1 MGKILEINGPLVKLE
16 LPQTVIGE
24 QVQVGAMGLIG
35 EVISRDGNTA
45 LAQLYEDTAGLK
57 PGEQADG
64 LGWPLSVELGPG
76 LLSAIF
82 DGVQRPLDA
91 VRAKSGDRIAR
102 GVMVPALSRER
113 RWHFV
118 PDAAR
123 TQNSLLQGGDVLG
136 TVQETESISH
146 CILVPPL
153 IHGELLEL
161 APEGDYTLDEVIARV
176 KLQGGMGGAGGAGG
190 MGDMAS
196 EPVDAGKIEK
206 LHLFHRWP
214 VRHPRPF
221 KQRDHA
227 VIPLMTGQR
236 ILDTFYPLL
245 KGGKAAIPG
254 PFGAG
259 KTMLQQQIARWCNA
273 EIVIY
278 VGCGER
284 GNELADVLEFMPK
297 LNDPH
302 TGRPLLERTLLV
314 ANTSNMPVVAR
325 EASIYVGITI
335 AEYFRDQGYD
345 VVMVADSTSRW
356 AEALREV
363 AGRLGHMPVEEGYP
377 AYLGS
382 RLAAFYERAGRVETL
397 NGGHGS
403 VTLIGAVSPPG
414 GDFSE
419 PVTSHTKEIIQTF
432 WALSKELADARHYPA
447 VDWLESFSGSVP
459 SAAKWWAENV
469 DPDWES
475 ARGEALSLLSTSE
488 ELQRIVNLV
497 GVEALTGE
505 QRWTLEGAAL
515 IKEGLLQQSAT
526 DEVDSY
532 ASPEKQYV
540 LLSGLL
546 QVYRH
551 GMALVKLGAPAR
563 RLLQMPIMAQARR
576 WKNQHTSED
585 VAALREKIAGIAAEF
600 ERMAIDYVSPS
611 PRPALLEEDG
621 AGGEGGVKS

>member
-1 MGKILEINGPLVKLE
+1 MGKILEINGPLVKLQ
-16 LPQTVIGE
+16 LADAVLGE
-24 QVQVGAMGLIG
+24 QVRVGQIGLVG
-35 EVISRDGNTA
+35 EVIGRDGDTA
-45 LAQLYEDTAGLK
+45 LAQLYEDTAGLR
-57 PGEQADG
+57 PGEVAQG

-76 LLSAIF
+76 LLNAIF
-82 DGVQRPLDA
+82 DGVQRPLNA
-91 VRAKSGDRIAR
+91 VWEQSGDRIAR
-102 GVMVPALSRER
+102 GVAVPSLPRDQ

-118 PDAAR
+118 PNPQHRAA
-123 TQNSLLQGGDVLG
+123 TPVAGGDVLG
-136 TVQETESISH
+136 TVQETESIQH
-146 CILVPPL
+146 RILVPPL
-153 IHGELLEL
+153 LHGELMEL
-161 APEGDYTLDEVIARV
+161 APEGDYTVLDVIGRV
-176 KLQGGMGGAGGAGG
+176 KLPDGR
-190 MGDMAS
+190 
-196 EPVDAGKIEK
+196 IEK

-214 VRHPRPF
+214 VRTPRPF
-221 KQRDHA
+221 KRRDHA
-227 VIPLMTGQR
+227 VKPLITGQR

-284 GNELADVLEFMPK
+284 GNELTDVLEFMPELK
-297 LNDPH
+297 DPH
-302 TGRPLLERTLLV
+302 TGRPLMERTLLV

-325 EASIYVGITI
+325 EASIYVGVTL

-363 AGRLGHMPVEEGYP
+363 AGRLGQMPVEEGYP

-397 NGGHGS
+397 SGGHGS

-432 WALSKELADARHYPA
+432 WGLSKELADARHYPA
-447 VDWLESFSGSVP
+447 VDWLESFSGYVP

-469 DPDWES
+469 DPGWEK
-475 ARGEALSLLSTSE
+475 ARGEALDLLAASE

-497 GVEALTGE
+497 GVEALSSE
-505 QRWTLEGAAL
+505 QRWTLESAGL

-526 DEVDSY
+526 DEIDSFS
-532 ASPEKQYV
+532 SPEKQFA
-540 LLSGLL
+540 LLAALL
-546 QVYRH
+546 EIYRQ
-551 GMALVKLGAPAR
+551 GMKLVKLGAPAR
-563 RLLQMPIMAQARR
+563 RLIQMPLLAQARR
-576 WKNQHTSED
+576 WKSQHKSEEI
-585 VAALREKIAGIAAEF
+585 AALREKIARIPAEF
-600 ERMAIDYVSPS
+600 ERIALDY
-611 PRPALLEEDG
+611 ETG
-621 AGGEGGVKS
+621 AAV

>member
-16 LPQTVIGE
+16 LPETVIGE
-24 QVQVGAMGLIG
+24 QVKVGRIGLVG
-35 EVISRDGNTA
+35 EVIGRDGDSA
-45 LAQLYEDTAGLK
+45 LAQLYEDTGGLR
-57 PGEQADG
+57 PGEVADG

-76 LLSAIF
+76 LLGAIF
-82 DGVQRPLDA
+82 DGVQRPLHA
-91 VRAKSGDRIAR
+91 VWAQSGDRIAR
-102 GVMVPALSRER
+102 GVSVPALPRDL
-113 RWHFV
+113 RWRFV
-118 PDAAR
+118 PEPAR
-123 TQNSLLQGGDVLG
+123 KVGVTLHAGDVLG
-136 TVQETESISH
+136 TVQETASILH
-146 CILVPPL
+146 RILVPPQL
-153 IHGELLEL
+153 DGELLEF
-161 APEGDYTLDEVIARV
+161 AAEGDYTVEETIGRLRRPDGR
-176 KLQGGMGGAGGAGG
+176 
-190 MGDMAS
+190 
-196 EPVDAGKIEK
+196 IET

-214 VRHPRPF
+214 VRTPRPF
-221 KQRDHA
+221 TRRDHA
-227 VIPLMTGQR
+227 VAPLITGQR

-284 GNELADVLEFMPK
+284 GNELTDVLEFMPE
-297 LNDPH
+297 LRDPR
-302 TGRPLLERTLLV
+302 TGRPLMERTLLV

-325 EASIYVGITI
+325 EASVYVGITL

-363 AGRLGHMPVEEGYP
+363 AGRLGQMPVEEGYP

-397 NGGHGS
+397 AGDHGS

-447 VDWLESFSGSVP
+447 VDWLESFSGYVN
-459 SAAKWWAENV
+459 SAAKWWAQNV
-469 DPDWES
+469 DPNWES
-475 ARGEALSLLSTSE
+475 ARAEALDLLAASE

-497 GVEALTGE
+497 GVEALSGE
-505 QRWTLEGAAL
+505 QRWTLEAAGL

-526 DEVDSY
+526 DEVDSF

-540 LLSGLL
+540 LLAALL
-546 QVYRH
+546 DIYRR
-551 GMALVKLGAPAR
+551 GMKLVKLGAPAR
-563 RLLQMPIMAQARR
+563 RLIQMPLVGQARR
-576 WKNQHTSED
+576 WKSQHGSD
-585 VAALREKIAGIAAEF
+585 DIAGLQSRIATIPDAFRPLLQE
-600 ERMAIDYVSPS
+600 YGPS
-611 PRPALLEEDG
+611 APP
-621 AGGEGGVKS
+621 AGGTAS

>member
-1 MGKILEINGPLVKLE
+1 MGKILEINGPLVSLL
-16 LPQTVIGE
+16 LPEAVIGE
-24 QVQVGAMGLIG
+24 QVRVGRIGLVG
-35 EVISRDGNTA
+35 EVIGRNGDTA
-45 LAQLYEDTAGLK
+45 LAQLYEDTGGLR
-57 PGEQADG
+57 PGEVADG

-76 LLSAIF
+76 LLNSIF
-82 DGVQRPLDA
+82 DGVQRPLNA
-91 VRAKSGDRIAR
+91 VREKSGDRIAR
-102 GVMVPALSRER
+102 GVSVPSLARDR

-118 PDAAR
+118 PDPRRQTAV
-123 TQNSLLQGGDVLG
+123 QINGGDVLG
-136 TVQETESISH
+136 TVQETESIRH
-146 CILVPPL
+146 RILTPPL
-153 IHGELLEL
+153 THGELLEL
-161 APEGDYTLDEVIARV
+161 APEGDYTVDEVIGRIRLAD
-176 KLQGGMGGAGGAGG
+176 GA
-190 MGDMAS
+190 
-196 EPVDAGKIEK
+196 IEK
-206 LHLFHRWP
+206 LRMFHRWP
-214 VRHPRPF
+214 VRTPRPF
-221 KQRDHA
+221 RKRDHA
-227 VIPLMTGQR
+227 VKPLITGQR

-284 GNELADVLEFMPK
+284 GNELTDVLEFMPK
-297 LNDPH
+297 LEDPH
-302 TGRPLLERTLLV
+302 TGRPLMERTLLV

-325 EASIYVGITI
+325 EASIYVGITL

-363 AGRLGHMPVEEGYP
+363 AGRLGQMPVEEGYP

-397 NGGHGS
+397 SGEHGS

-447 VDWLESFSGSVP
+447 VDWLESFSGYVP
-459 SAAKWWAENV
+459 SAARWWAENV
-469 DPDWES
+469 DPGWEA
-475 ARGEALSLLSTSE
+475 ARSEALTLLSVSE

-497 GVEALTGE
+497 GVEALSSE
-505 QRWTLEGAAL
+505 QRWTLESSVL

-526 DEVDSY
+526 DETDSF
-532 ASPEKQYV
+532 ASPEKQYA
-540 LLSGLL
+540 LLTAMIEIYH
-546 QVYRH
+546 Q
-551 GMALVKLGAPAR
+551 GMKLVKLGAPAR
-563 RLLQMPIMAQARR
+563 RLIQMPLLAQARR
-576 WKNQHTSED
+576 WKSQYKSD
-585 VAALREKIAGIAAEF
+585 DLAALKEKTDRIPAEF
-600 ERMAIDYVSPS
+600 EQIALDYQQVANP
-611 PRPALLEEDG
+611 G
-621 AGGEGGVKS
+621 